1 MTQKN
6 YKQLSTRK
14 LNSLLIATKDEAEK
28 AKIQEVLDARNQ
40 VSTAKPDVLNTG
52 NDELSPEEQ
61 AAIDAATKN
70 DSDENSGTKT
80 AARTP
85 KVKMTEDERIALAE
99 KLRTECVNHKCQVV
113 PFNSI
118 QWVDGVIASIIEEK
132 RTNKVLYAVKTEDG
146 RRIVKA
152 YGSELI
158 KIFDEVVEPEKKAFR
173 RSNKEEKPEWTPEE
187 IEAAVNELIPNVGKL
202 VSFAETGALGKEIEN
217 AKTLTGRIISLVPN
231 KRNQTVLYRIE
242 LNSEDADAPKKY
254 AHKVSTC
261 KTLAIEEALD
271 EEGQKINDAFVKRR
285 SSEKNTSGYTSMT
298 TEEKLVFAKEKVAKF
313 EAKFDDIR
321 ARIEK
326 WKNEVAKLE
335 EIIKNS
341 NENAADAVTDTN
353 NENEEDL
360 M

>member
-1 MTQKN
+1 MTQN
-6 YKQLSTRK
+6 YKQMSTKK
-14 LNSLLIATKDEAEK
+14 LNLLLIATKDEAEK

-40 VSTAKPDVLNTG
+40 ASTAQPKVLNTD
-52 NDELSPEEQ
+52 NSELSPEEQ

-70 DSDENSGTKT
+70 DDDEN
-80 AARTP
+80 AAAKKKASTM

-118 QWVDGVIASIIEEK
+118 QWVDGIVVSIIEEK

-187 IEAAVNELIPNVGKL
+187 IEAAVKELAPNVGKL
-202 VSFAETGALGKEIEN
+202 VSFTETGALGKEIEN

-242 LNSEDADAPKKY
+242 LASDDADAPKKY

-261 KTLAIEEALD
+261 KTLAIEEVLD

-285 SSEKNTSGYTSMT
+285 SGEKNVSGYTSMT
-298 TEEKLVFAKEKVAKF
+298 TEEKLAFAKEKVAKF
-313 EAKFDDIR
+313 EAKLEDVK
-321 ARIEK
+321 ACIEK
-326 WKNEVAKLE
+326 WSAEVTKLE
-335 EIIKNS
+335 DELKNDSGNVKDNTENS
-341 NENAADAVTDTN
+341 ND
-353 NENEEDL
+353 DL